1 MTEEPGEDPAGKAAP
16 SRILLVDDHVVVR
29 LGLRFVLEHTFS
41 CEVVECG
48 EARQAVGLALGGG
61 FDLVILDVRL
71 GDPDGLWAL
80 RQIRAEMADL
90 PVLMISTYASP
101 EYVQGA
107 IESGANGYL
116 MKEATTLQF
125 QEAVETALSG
135 RGLYL
140 HPAAA
145 EAVRTRPAASTTF
158 GDLSERELEVLRM
171 VALGY
176 TNSEIGTALYC
187 SEKTVKSRLTS
198 ILRKLGLTNRT
209 QAAAWA
215 LREGLVDPVTTRA
228 ATARD

>member
-1 MTEEPGEDPAGKAAP
+1 MDDPAVEPAAP
-16 SRILLVDDHVVVR
+16 GAGVGASPAKVLLADDHAVVR
-29 LGLRFVLEHTFS
+29 LGLRFVLEHALP

-48 EARQAVGLALGGG
+48 DARTAVGLALGGS

-80 RQIRAEMADL
+80 RQIRAERTDL

-107 IESGANGYL
+107 IDGGANGYI
-116 MKEATTLQF
+116 MKEATTMQL
-125 QEAVETALSG
+125 QEAISISLSG

-140 HPAAA
+140 HPVAA
-145 EAVRTRPAASTTF
+145 EAVRSRPQTTTF
-158 GDLSERELEVLRM
+158 GDLSEREVEVLRM
-171 VALGY
+171 VAIGY
-176 TNSEIGTALYC
+176 TNSEIGAALYC

-198 ILRKLGLTNRT
+198 ILRKLNLTNRT

-215 LREGLVDPVTTRA
+215 LRQGLVDTRSP
-228 ATARD
+228 THLD